1 MGYYCNIAGATYA
14 DLTAA
19 LGTSFGPCTA
29 GYVCFEGST
38 TPTPNDGIM
47 GLQCLVGNYCP
58 AGTTAMLECPAG
70 SYQNLV
76 G

>member
-1 MGYYCNIAGATYA
+1 MGYYCNLVGATYA

-38 TPTPNDGIM
+38 TATPNDGIM
-47 GLQCLVGNYCP
+47 GL
-58 AGTTAMLECPAG
+58 
-70 SYQNLV
+70 
-76 G
+76 